1 VENSN
6 ALSAA
11 LQVDVYPDETPQL
24 SDAQC
29 YEPEVH
35 SETCTCGACERTFFD
50 RLQAEDD
57 AEHERLAAEYPL
69 DPEDGPEDWG
79 PAEGWPPSVEWD
91 GWFAT
96 PVEPGPDWLPVS
108 APILPAACVCGACV
122 TAQPAHEALADA
134 VAAEARKHRRL
145 DTPLHDMIADE
156 LLSLAHN
163 IRRVQA
169 TSPIEYEARMEIIDR
184 DVIAEAEERGYDAG
198 YSAGLAATL

>member
-1 VENSN
+1 MADPITV
-6 ALSAA
+6 SAA
-11 LQVDVYPDETPQL
+11 LQVDVYPDECPETPL
-24 SDAQC
+24 SA
-29 YEPEVH
+29 YHEPESH

-50 RLQAEDD
+50 RLEAESS
-57 AEHERLAAEYPL
+57 AEYGRLATEYPL

-91 GWFAT
+91 GAFVT
-96 PVEPGPDWLPVS
+96 PVEPGPDWLPVTV
-108 APILPAACVCGACV
+108 PILPAACVCEACV
-122 TAQPAHEALADA
+122 AAQPAHEALADA

-163 IRRVQA
+163 VRRVQA
-169 TSPIEYEARMEIIDR
+169 TTPIEYEARMEILDR
-184 DVIAEAEERGYDAG
+184 DAIAEAEERGYDAG